1 MKLQGKHVFALCAL
15 CSVVSC
21 ATGPVQLTGTDE
33 PEKSFAFFSGGA
45 SVYLSIKAL
54 GDPHTQSLM
63 EKIASSFN
71 PVDKERQKRIL
82 DKTNR
87 IYAAIYDNG
96 SDQKRFIAML
106 RGRGYPVVA
115 SALGLGLSSDWE
127 KVKDEGW
134 GDYWKSADVNL
145 AVGPEAVIVSNGA
158 LRTDGSAAQ
167 IPAAYLGFQ
176 AGSAISGWLPSPE
189 ALNGFLSGLGIPI
202 NLPAK
207 EIMFAMRR
215 SGDAGSGGGYETSFR
230 LETQN
235 ASIAKALAAM
245 MALAKIGGVG
255 ELTFPLHTLFDVF
268 FAATPRVEGSAL
280 ILDAGTLGDEQIAGL
295 LWFFMLH

>member
-45 SVYLSIKAL
+45 SVYLSIETS
-54 GDPHTQSLM
+54 DNPHTKSLV
-63 EKIASSFN
+63 EKITSSFN
-71 PVDKERQKRIL
+71 PLDKERQKQIL
-82 DKTNR
+82 DTTNR
-87 IYAAIYDNG
+87 IYAALYDDG
-96 SDQKRFIAML
+96 ADQKRFVAML
-106 RGRGYPVVA
+106 RGGGYPVVA

-134 GDYWKSADVNL
+134 GDYWKSANVNL
-145 AVGPEAVIVSNGA
+145 AVGRKAVLVSNGP

-167 IPAAYLGFQ
+167 VPPAYLGFQ
-176 AGSAISGWLPSPE
+176 AGSAISGWLPSPA
-189 ALNGFLSGLGIPI
+189 ALNAVLADFGIPI

-207 EIMFAMRR
+207 EIMFAMRE
-215 SGDAGSGGGYETSFR
+215 GGAGAGYETSFR

-235 ASIAKALAAM
+235 ASTAKALAAM
-245 MALAKIGGVG
+245 LALVKISGAG
-255 ELTFPLHTLFDVF
+255 ELTFPLHTVFDVF

-280 ILDAGTLGDEQIAGL
+280 LLNAGTLSAEQIAGL
-295 LWFFMLH
+295 LSFFMLH